1 MRGSAYNSDTILNA
15 AKKYALAKS
24 YEERAVTGIQTLL
37 TQQFGIEGKVGFEM
51 VGDLAAARVTT
62 PFASATIA
70 LQGAHVMT
78 WQPVGQQPVI
88 WVSKYAKY
96 ASGKSI
102 RGGVPV
108 CWPWFGP
115 HASNP
120 QLPGHGFARTVPWA
134 LIATK
139 VLPDGRVRL
148 EFALTQTD
156 ATRAQWPHAST
167 VRNIIT
173 VGEEL
178 EVELE
183 TANTGSD
190 SFRLG
195 QALHTYFVV
204 GDIRRA
210 TVAGLEG
217 CEYLDKV
224 GGGRKRQKG
233 PVTFTQETDRVYLGT
248 HGCCGVLDPAM
259 DRTILI
265 TSTGSRSTVVWNPWI
280 EKAEKMGD
288 FGPDGHL
295 GMVCVET
302 ANAAEDVI
310 TLAAGEIHRMT
321 AQYRVLAAR

>member
-1 MRGSAYNSDTILNA
+1 MSEIQ
-15 AKKYALAKS
+15 ALT
-24 YEERAVTGIQTLL
+24 R
-37 TQQFGIEGKVGFEM
+37 QFGIKGKVGFER
-51 VGDLAAARVTT
+51 VGELAAVRVTT
-62 PFASATIA
+62 PFASATVA

-78 WQPVGQQPVI
+78 WQPVGQAPVI
-88 WVSKYAKY
+88 WVSKLAKY
-96 ASGKSI
+96 APGKSI

-115 HASNP
+115 HASDSTF
-120 QLPGHGFARTVPWA
+120 PGHGFARTVPWA

-139 VLPDGRVRL
+139 LLPDGRVRL
-148 EFALTQTD
+148 EFELTQTE

-178 EVELE
+178 EVELV
-183 TANTGSD
+183 TTNTGKTP
-190 SFRLG
+190 FQLG

-204 GDIRRA
+204 GDVRQA

-217 CEYLDKV
+217 CDYLDKV
-224 GGGRKRQKG
+224 GGGRPRQQG

-248 HGCCGVLDPAM
+248 HGCCGVLDPVM

-265 TSTGSRSTVVWNPWI
+265 TSTGSRSTIVWNPWI
-280 EKAEKMGD
+280 AKAEKMGD
-288 FGPDGHL
+288 FGADGQW

-302 ANAAEDVI
+302 ANADEDVI
-310 TLAAGEIHRMT
+310 TLAAGETHRLA
-321 AQYRVLAAR
+321 AQYRVLSARD